1 MIKISA
7 LSLMMEIC
15 EMKRESANHCAR
27 SIAIVRKYL
36 YYLLSEV
43 VYGSGFAL
51 TA

>member
-1 MIKISA
+1 MIKIRA
-7 LSLMMEIC
+7 LSLTMEIC
-15 EMKRESANHCAR
+15 EMKRESANHSVP
-27 SIAIVRKYL
+27 SIAIMRKYL